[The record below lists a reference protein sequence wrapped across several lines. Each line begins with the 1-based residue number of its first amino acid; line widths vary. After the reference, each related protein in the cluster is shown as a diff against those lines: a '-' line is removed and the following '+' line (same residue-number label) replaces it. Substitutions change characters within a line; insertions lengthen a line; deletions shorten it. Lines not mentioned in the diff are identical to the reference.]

1 MPSYE
6 FRARVGLTR
15 SQGVANLLSTLC
27 APDVS
32 FQRGFLIYV
41 KIRADL
47 QSKKFHFSTI
57 YPANFG
63 INKKKIGHL
72 ELVPPSISPFLVLPS
87 IRRYRVECLALYAVL
102 ATKYLFHTQL
112 AIKWFTQMTKTLK
125 TLFFFTFYHS
135 SPRQP
140 AGKVQIFGPGPRGLR
155 V

>member
-57 YPANFG
+57 CPANFG
-63 INKKKIGHL
+63 INRKKIGHL
-72 ELVPPSISPFLVLPS
+72 ELVPPSVSPFLVLPS
-87 IRRYRVECLALYAVL
+87 I
-102 ATKYLFHTQL
+102 
-112 AIKWFTQMTKTLK
+112 
-125 TLFFFTFYHS
+125 
-135 SPRQP
+135 
-140 AGKVQIFGPGPRGLR
+140 
-155 V
+155 

>member
-1 MPSYE
+1 MQSAYIIFKMFSLRLKRNLRKPDVFKFTRFEAGICDERLPEVPRQWNSRSFFMPSYE

-41 KIRADL
+41 KTRADL

-63 INKKKIGHL
+63 INKKNWT
-72 ELVPPSISPFLVLPS
+72 P
-87 IRRYRVECLALYAVL
+87 RVS
-102 ATKYLFHTQL
+102 T
-112 AIKWFTQMTKTLK
+112 
-125 TLFFFTFYHS
+125 
-135 SPRQP
+135 P
-140 AGKVQIFGPGPRGLR
+140 
-155 V
+155 